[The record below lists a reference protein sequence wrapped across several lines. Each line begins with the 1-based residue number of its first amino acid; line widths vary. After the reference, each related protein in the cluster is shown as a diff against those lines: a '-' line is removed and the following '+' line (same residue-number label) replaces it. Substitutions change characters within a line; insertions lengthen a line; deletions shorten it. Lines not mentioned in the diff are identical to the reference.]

1 MITENLSTL
10 KIHKL
15 TQEQYDRELA
25 AGNIDE
31 TALYLTPDSGIHIA
45 SKTGESPVLNDSAAG
60 GLKIDR
66 IYGWSKQETTS
77 GKQLLEYPYF
87 ETTKTS
93 LGITFTDNGD
103 GSIAISGTATDESYF
118 NCFWNSDTKAMPIK
132 AGEYCISV
140 DSISNAFVGIGLRK
154 TNGTE
159 ETVGY
164 LTTTWLKQTFTLD
177 EDAFLFMY
185 IGVNNGKTVNET
197 IKVMLNAG
205 TEALPWEPYTGNI
218 PSPNPEYPQ
227 PIVSAGQ
234 KLANGVQ
241 LFDKDAVTPE
251 LLDISNGAALNNSDW
266 RLSDYI
272 ACKSL
277 TNYYISESIA
287 QYWQFAAC
295 FYNTNKEFI
304 SGGYLADN
312 NIATPANTA
321 YMRVAYSVAV
331 NGVSIDRGNIM
342 LNKGSTALP
351 YEPYT
356 GGVKKAYDVGIQ
368 KKLTGKNLLENTAKS
383 QTVNGVT
390 FTVNDDGTVVV
401 NGTSTGNSVIY
412 LNDRILENL
421 EVGKSYIA
429 SGITGCIVEY
439 SNGTVLYSD
448 AFTVADDMVSIKPYI
463 QNNNGATVTN
473 RIFKP
478 MIRHAD
484 IEDDTWE
491 PYTEQT
497 LTLNRVLRGIPL
509 GTDIPE
515 MFKSNALHMDGIY
528 WDEKTQ
534 QYYIADTIDAERGVL
549 VQRIKCLTIN
559 SIGNDF
565 GSTSNGLKWEYGH
578 SILDSPFD
586 GTNVIHYI
594 NVMNERFTMVSQQY
608 ENNEETGTCGSLFGH
623 ATYTEFRFRLLK
635 SEYPTE
641 DDAKNAILGT
651 TVYYPLATPIETPLT
666 DEEIIALHQLKTY
679 QGVTHIFGSNDPD
692 APMIFKYSSSEIGGV
707 TLENSNL
714 HAVNE
719 VLRRRML
726 THSDVVDNLAST
738 DTNLPLSANQ
748 GRVLKDELNDLKD
761 EIPDVLPIN
770 KGGTGAT
777 DATTAL
783 ANLGGVKA
791 SETIKTAFYDDA
803 AENIGQLLDAKCA
816 HARELN
822 APAVCIY
829 GGWQKVD
836 YGVFYAQ
843 VVNNVVQGIYVKG
856 DTAYIVRCDN
866 GTDTATYSKVALQ
879 SDIDEDIPYKIVID
893 DTAGTINFIDR

>member
-45 SKTGESPVLNDSAAG
+45 SKTGESPVLNDSVAG

-66 IYGWSKQETTS
+66 ICGWSKQETTS
-77 GKQLLEYPYF
+77 GKQLLDMSGA
-87 ETTKTS
+87 KGGTS
-93 LGITFTDNGD
+93 GGITVTVNDD
-103 GSIAISGTATDESYF
+103 GSYSYVGTATSSAINVWLLGDYGTTATLFTLSAGNYYIKDVVLFSY
-118 NCFWNSDTKAMPIK
+118 
-132 AGEYCISV
+132 
-140 DSISNAFVGIGLRK
+140 
-154 TNGTE
+154 NGTTMNE
-159 ETVGY
+159 Y
-164 LTTTWLKQTFTLD
+164 AHYFKLTEDTPITAVRAISAFTGTI
-177 EDAFLFMY
+177 Y
-185 IGVNNGKTVNET
+185 NKTLYP
-197 IKVMLNAG
+197 MLNAG

-234 KLANGVQ
+234 MLVDGV
-241 LFDKDAVTPE
+241 
-251 LLDISNGAALNNSDW
+251 
-266 RLSDYI
+266 
-272 ACKSL
+272 
-277 TNYYISESIA
+277 
-287 QYWQFAAC
+287 
-295 FYNTNKEFI
+295 
-304 SGGYLADN
+304 
-312 NIATPANTA
+312 
-321 YMRVAYSVAV
+321 
-331 NGVSIDRGNIM
+331 VS
-342 LNKGSTALP
+342 
-351 YEPYT
+351 
-356 GGVKKAYDVGIQ
+356 DVGIS
-368 KKLTGKNLLENTAKS
+368 KKLTGKNLLKNTAKS
-383 QTVNGVT
+383 KTVNGVT
-390 FTVNDDGTVVV
+390 FTVNNNKSITISGTNDNTNVSDLYIYGSAND
-401 NGTSTGNSVIY
+401 NGNY
-412 LNDRILENL
+412 LNIPKGSIVSFEGIQKSYVELICREKETVTYNL
-421 EVGKSYIA
+421 EQLTNLLAERDCQFY
-429 SGITGCIVEY
+429 GIFLRVKDG
-439 SNGTVLYSD
+439 
-448 AFTVADDMVSIKPYI
+448 VSANTTIY
-463 QNNNGATVTN
+463 
-473 RIFKP
+473 P

-484 IEDDTWE
+484 IEDDTYE

-497 LTLNRVLRGIPL
+497 LTLNHVLRGIPL

-528 WDEKTQ
+528 WNEKEQ

-549 VQRIKCLTIN
+549 VQRILYDNVCAGN
-559 SIGNDF
+559 VSISGDSNWYDSEKSYSYEIKYYKNGGNTF
-565 GSTSNGLKWEYGH
+565 LSQVIGLCTHFESYTFSNFFYK
-578 SILDSPFD
+578 SIE
-586 GTNVIHYI
+586 GGI
-594 NVMNERFTMVSQQY
+594 MNNQPYVVVNIPKELGICATVDEFKSWCM
-608 ENNEETGTCGSLFGH
+608 ENDV
-623 ATYTEFRFRLLK
+623 K
-635 SEYPTE
+635 I
-641 DDAKNAILGT
+641 AK
-651 TVYYPLATPIETPLT
+651 VLATPIETPLT

-692 APMIFKYSSSEIGGV
+692 ATMIFKYSSSEIGGV

-738 DTNLPLSANQ
+738 DADVPLSANQ
-748 GRVLKDELNDLKD
+748 GRVLKDELDDLKD

-777 DATTAL
+777 DADTAL

-829 GGWQKVD
+829 GGWQNID
-836 YGVFYAQ
+836 FGVFYAQ

-879 SDIDEDIPYKIVID
+879 SDIDEDIPYKVVID
-893 DTAGTINFIDR
+893 DTAGTIDFIDR